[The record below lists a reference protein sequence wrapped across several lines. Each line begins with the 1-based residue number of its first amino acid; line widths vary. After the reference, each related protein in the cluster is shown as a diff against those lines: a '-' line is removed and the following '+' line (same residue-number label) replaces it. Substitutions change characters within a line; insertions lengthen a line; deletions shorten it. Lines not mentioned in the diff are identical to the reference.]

1 MSDELHI
8 DDDDGALNGAVVTQF
23 EAPVYAAEEDL
34 DALYGEDEEAED
46 LPEEPAHVHI
56 DHAFEVEA
64 DDRVAKL
71 ESAVKKLADEQ
82 VARENKRVRRKVA
95 ASTGGS
101 IAAGITP
108 IVLQLAGALDLDPEV
123 ASAVAAIAAALGALL
138 VGYLTPERKPPV
150 SPAELV

>member
-1 MSDELHI
+1 VSEELHI

-34 DALYGEDEEAED
+34 DALYGEHEATED
-46 LPEEPAHVHI
+46 LPAHI

-71 ESAVKKLADEQ
+71 EDAVRRLADEQ
-82 VARENKRVRRKVA
+82 VARENKRVRRKVV
-95 ASTGGS
+95 ASSGGS
-101 IAAGITP
+101 VAAGITP
-108 IVLQLAGALDLDPEV
+108 IVLQLAGMLDMDPEV

-138 VGYLTPERKPPV
+138 VGYLTPERKAPI
-150 SPAELV
+150 SPAELI